1 MQNENSDEN
10 DSTCSFITPR
20 DEEGSHQNNTN
31 KKPSLTQTTAAS
43 FDFSK
48 MLKELQFTE
57 CRSQLQPCCH
67 LQMNATICKLKESTK
82 RLLGILD
89 EIQSKTNGKLAIT
102 DNNLPADDPQP
113 STSTFNVAEII
124 PCDALKSLEYQTRVL
139 QAINIESED
148 DDCSIY
154 KKLTRKCQCLNV
166 KEYNDFVIHFN
177 ENTKYTTNNIG
188 EIVKNM
194 RILKKFL
201 YMGSDYTKN
210 ALMFLNEGLSESK
223 FKEKIEIIQG
233 CAHADICS
241 IFDEYSIVTVCI
253 AWPCKVEYYGDSV
266 TQAWAA
272 SLLHKLADLEEGRRY
287 LNFNS
292 KITNDIKKVI
302 RKRISQ
308 LEADTVDTLN
318 EVLNLLRPLF
328 VKNPNVTYVSKSANE
343 GIGTRTIKD
352 LVEYREHM
360 TIDEIFM
367 HLDILRNFS
376 QIEFGKEELTFN
388 LPALLLLFKDLL
400 REYDNSE
407 MNILIMN
414 MLNNI
419 MTKHIKNNQD
429 NKSGGLRAVANAL
442 TEPIKRKNEGCQMP
456 PKKNIKKPNKSKG
469 LGVSPVK
476 YLQRSKLNQSMCSN
490 REPSKVLN
498 RSKKFDKDLRAS
510 IIIVPIEK

>member
-1 MQNENSDEN
+1 MKIAMNMNQ
-10 DSTCSFITPR
+10 PPLL
-20 DEEGSHQNNTN
+20 SHQE
-31 KKPSLTQTTAAS
+31 
-43 FDFSK
+43 
-48 MLKELQFTE
+48 LK
-57 CRSQLQPCCH
+57 R
-67 LQMNATICKLKESTK
+67 NATIHKLKESTK

-89 EIQSKTNGKLAIT
+89 QIQSKTNRKIAIT
-102 DNNLPADDPQP
+102 DNKLPDDDPQ
-113 STSTFNVAEII
+113 
-124 PCDALKSLEYQTRVL
+124 
-139 QAINIESED
+139 SED

-177 ENTKYTTNNIG
+177 ESTKYTTNNIG

-210 ALMFLNEGLSESK
+210 ALMFLNEGLTDCK

-233 CAHADICS
+233 CTHADICN

-253 AWPCKVEYYGDSV
+253 AWPCKVEYYGDSI

-287 LNFNS
+287 LNLNS
-292 KITNDIKKVI
+292 KITNDIKKVV

-328 VKNPNVTYVSKSANE
+328 IKNPNVTYISKSAHE
-343 GIGTRTIKD
+343 GNTRFTNRAQNTQIISPYRYGIPMIYQTEVKYRRSIKPTYTACIGTRTIKD

-419 MTKHIKNNQD
+419 MTKHIKNNEE
-429 NKSGGLRAVANAL
+429 NKSKGLRAVSNAL
-442 TEPIKRKNEGCQMP
+442 TEPIKRKTEGCQMP
-456 PKKNIKKPNKSKG
+456 PKKNTKKSNKSKG
-469 LGVSPVK
+469 MGVSPIK
-476 YLQRSKLNQSMCSN
+476 YLQKSKLNQAIC
-490 REPSKVLN
+490 
-498 RSKKFDKDLRAS
+498 KDLRAS

>member
-89 EIQSKTNGKLAIT
+89 QIQSKTNGKLAIT

-124 PCDALKSLEYQTRVL
+124 PCEALKSLEYQTRVL

-201 YMGSDYTKN
+201 YMGSEYTKN
-210 ALMFLNEGLSESK
+210 ALMFLNE
-223 FKEKIEIIQG
+223 
-233 CAHADICS
+233 
-241 IFDEYSIVTVCI
+241 
-253 AWPCKVEYYGDSV
+253 
-266 TQAWAA
+266 AWAA

-476 YLQRSKLNQSMCSN
+476 YLQRSKLNQSMCKDSN